1 MPHDKKTGNKGKD
14 ASEKKGGAEAT
25 ENKSVPAKTAAT
37 PDAASKDKATKGAGK
52 NKNKPN
58 KR

>member
-1 MPHDKKTGNKGKD
+1 MPHDKKTGNKSKD
-14 ASEKKGGAEAT
+14 APEKKGGAEVT
-25 ENKSVPAKTAAT
+25 ENKSVPAKTAT